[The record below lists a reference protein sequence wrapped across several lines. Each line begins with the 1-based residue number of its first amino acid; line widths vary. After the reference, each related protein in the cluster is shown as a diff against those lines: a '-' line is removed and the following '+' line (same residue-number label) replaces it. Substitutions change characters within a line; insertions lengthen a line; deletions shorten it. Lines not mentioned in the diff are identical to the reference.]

1 MTAKE
6 EFLKFINNASDQT
19 LAMVFY
25 LCKRYLP
32 EKVDDYKEV
41 ASGEFIAELVK
52 EMNTER
58 SEDDLKESGSAPE
71 LTHNERFLGV
81 FDSLV
86 SIRTSPRDGDTAV
99 LSGAETHWVFFNGT
113 WSCVDKTPITV
124 RTTQTL
130 YFDYDGDTWDVE
142 SPKPGCIPMSRART
156 MRFCARVLFLCS
168 TTTSGSWVGS
178 SSRARLWTGKAQSRS
193 AVRLLCSALVG
204 SRR

>member
-86 SIRTSPRDGDTAV
+86 SIRTSPRTGTLRCCLARRLTGCSLTALGVVSTKRRLRFVQPRRFTSTMTEIRGTLRV
-99 LSGAETHWVFFNGT
+99 L
-113 WSCVDKTPITV
+113 
-124 RTTQTL
+124 
-130 YFDYDGDTWDVE
+130 
-142 SPKPGCIPMSRART
+142 KPGCIPMSRART